1 MEAKLEKRM
10 FLMWFDPDKRRA
22 THLKVEDAVAVFH
35 EKFSEYP
42 ALCLVNQVEAVEL
55 AQGSTVPPLPIQTA
69 PYISRNMFYVGDFD
83 APMEEPV
90 QAAPSK
96 DAA

>member
-1 MEAKLEKRM
+1 M

-22 THLKVEDAVAVFH
+22 AHLKVEDAIAVFH

-42 ALCLVNQVEAVEL
+42 ALCLVNEVEATEL
-55 AQGSTVPPLPIQTA
+55 AQGSTALPLPIQTA

-83 APMEEPV
+83 APAEDPLLTP
-90 QAAPSK
+90 QRK